1 MSSMRSPRLARSR
14 IPFALAAILASASAV
29 AQTPEFDGVGS
40 TEQAALEN
48 ALLEAIRQTVG
59 VVNQDSMSKKR
70 MELVSANVHWLVAA
84 SADESG
90 AREGIATATKGVVE
104 SYSVLRREKDGDVH
118 RVRIAAKVSKRD
130 AAAPR
135 TEPFSVVVLPMRSA
149 PGRIRVEKDGAVFD
163 EPLDLSPLA
172 EQVRKAAKAALVQSG
187 AFTVLDREDLTL
199 ADAELARIRGGESS
213 PQSIALL
220 RQRLVAD
227 YLLLGEVASAEA
239 RLEAKSMS
247 VPGWSTRSGHE
258 FSLRYTV
265 LEVPTGKI
273 LRTGTVESA
282 WRSVEPTVQNEARI
296 DVEQVFL
303 ELAGRTVPFL
313 VDGFVGDIDPVM
325 VAKVKDADGKRLAT
339 LTQGGSRFAVGD
351 TFLAFELGEELTHP
365 VTGASLGRDET
376 ILGEVRIVD
385 TGGKLA
391 VGEVTSGGEH
401 IARGALLR
409 RKPPAGVRLR

>member
-1 MSSMRSPRLARSR
+1 MRFLTFARRLV
-14 IPFALAAILASASAV
+14 PFAFSVILAAAPAS

-59 VVNQDSMSKKR
+59 VVNQDSISMKR

-84 SADESG
+84 SAEESG
-90 AREGIATATKGVVE
+90 AHEGIATATKGVVE
-104 SYSVLRREKDGDVH
+104 SYTVLRREKDGDVH

-130 AAAPR
+130 PSAPR

-149 PGRIRVEKDGAVFD
+149 QGRIRVEKDGTVFD
-163 EPLDLSPLA
+163 EPLDLTPLA

-199 ADAELARIRGGESS
+199 ADVELARIRGGESS

-227 YLLLGEVASAEA
+227 YLLLGEIASAET

-273 LRTGTVESA
+273 LRTGTIESA
-282 WRSVEPTVQNEARI
+282 WRSTEPKVQNDARI

-313 VDGFVGDIDPVM
+313 VDGFVGDIDPLM

-339 LTQGGSRFAVGD
+339 LTQGGSRFAIGD
-351 TFLAFELGEELTHP
+351 TFVAFELGEELTHP
-365 VTGASLGRDET
+365 KTGASLGRDESV
-376 ILGEVRIVD
+376 LGEVRVVD
-385 TGGKLA
+385 ASGRLA
-391 VGEVTSGGEH
+391 VGEVLSGGERV
-401 IARGALLR
+401 ARGALLR